1 MTFQDMSPSAIEHLI
16 ESTTAGFF
24 KCACGDKFKFTPFKA
39 GVAQFGREAKVPINV
54 TVDGTRVSAK
64 DIGDGPTM
72 YFDGE
77 IPLRLFLAQRL
88 APPLAICAHIEATGA
103 TFSSISDRIPPLKT
117 HRGRAS
123 YNIISCDQNGNKHRS
138 LRFWQSGDHVQISRT
153 IYGVPKIREYLRLT
167 GAENYA
173 LNDWGSSEYSDPRTF
188 NTIAALTTRLL
199 HDELD
204 MGKYVAQAQESV
216 LQEAMSLFEDM
227 LPGFRSD
234 FQQLASR
241 SRSSAA
247 NAT

>member
-1 MTFQDMSPSAIEHLI
+1 MKPRDIEHLI
-16 ESTTAGFF
+16 EQTTAGFF
-24 KCACGDKFKFTPFKA
+24 RCTCGDDFEFTAFKT
-39 GVAQFGREAKVPINV
+39 GVAQFRREPKKPIKV
-54 TVDGTRVSAK
+54 TVNGTRVGAK
-64 DIGDGPTM
+64 AINDDATTT
-72 YFDGE
+72 YFDDE
-77 IPLRLFLAQRL
+77 IALRLFLAQRL

-103 TFSSISDRIPPLKT
+103 TFSGISDRIPPLKT

-123 YNIISCDQNGNKHRS
+123 YKIISTTSDGKKHRS
-138 LRFWQSGDHVQISRT
+138 LHFWQSGDHVQISRT
-153 IYGVPKIREYLRLT
+153 NYGVPKTHEYLRLS

-173 LNDWGSSEYSDPRTF
+173 LNDWGSSEYSDPKTF

-227 LPGFRSD
+227 LPGFSSD